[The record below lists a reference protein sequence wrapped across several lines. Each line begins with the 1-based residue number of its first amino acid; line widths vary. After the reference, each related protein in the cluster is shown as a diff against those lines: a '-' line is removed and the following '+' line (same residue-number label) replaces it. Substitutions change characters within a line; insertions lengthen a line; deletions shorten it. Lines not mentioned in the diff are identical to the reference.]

1 MVLGVLANHCFPLVL
16 LLQSSREQARKH
28 AKVPGSRRSLRS
40 ELLQRLAYP
49 HATDEAVPLQS
60 REALLHVVWA
70 LIQDY
75 LGEPPKMQVVTYEV
89 DPFTCNHTVKV
100 WDPRSGR
107 AATRFLTGHT
117 DTVLTVAMKG
127 NIVLTG
133 SYDCTARA
141 WDASR
146 GVLLKTILFDC
157 SVTAVGIEQST
168 IILGGSNGMAVL
180 GKITGEQPVLPYGL
194 QAVEKADCVRLV
206 GHCKGISSVLLHG
219 CMAVTGSSDCTAR
232 IWNTATGRVKH
243 VLSGHKRR
251 VASVSMHRNLQLLA
265 TGSMDGTARLWN
277 SESGMLLD
285 IISFATLPASG
296 LFSCFLTSDPV
307 VSLAIAGDFVA
318 MGSGRGAVQVWN
330 RRTKELQVLAKGE
343 YGLLGSSAAVAVQS
357 HGLVVAGFKAGLAK
371 AWNVKEGTSPFLLT
385 SGFHAHVANPSY
397 ALML

>member
-1 MVLGVLANHCFPLVL
+1 M
-16 LLQSSREQARKH
+16 QARKH

-89 DPFTCNHTVKV
+89 DPFTCNHTVKL

-180 GKITGEQPVLPYGL
+180 GKITGDRDWVYGRYCT
-194 QAVEKADCVRLV
+194 AVEFCMAQLRDCVKPVEVNDHDTFL
-206 GHCKGISSVLLHG
+206 GSWPG
-219 CMAVTGSSDCTAR
+219 CQT
-232 IWNTATGRVKH
+232 
-243 VLSGHKRR
+243 
-251 VASVSMHRNLQLLA
+251 LLA
-265 TGSMDGTARLWN
+265 TD
-277 SESGMLLD
+277 LLQGLVLC
-285 IISFATLPASG
+285 SVSQFEPAPCG
-296 LFSCFLTSDPV
+296 LIASIV

-318 MGSGRGAVQVWN
+318 MGSGRGAVQAWGAQ
-330 RRTKELQVLAKGE
+330 LAVLR
-343 YGLLGSSAAVAVQS
+343 
-357 HGLVVAGFKAGLAK
+357 
-371 AWNVKEGTSPFLLT
+371 
-385 SGFHAHVANPSY
+385 
-397 ALML
+397 